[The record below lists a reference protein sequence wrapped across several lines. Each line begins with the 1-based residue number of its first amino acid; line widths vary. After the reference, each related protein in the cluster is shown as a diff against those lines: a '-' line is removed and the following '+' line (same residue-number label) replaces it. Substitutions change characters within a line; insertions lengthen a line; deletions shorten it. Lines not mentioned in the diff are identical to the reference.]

1 MSTNGFTSF
10 QGAALQ
16 EVNKREQAAAI
27 MKAVNN
33 HADSIEHLMQ
43 GLEKMFY
50 ELQKR
55 DLQIGALLDGVAQL
69 TQRVEGLEKG
79 RG

>member
-1 MSTNGFTSF
+1 MSQNGFTSL
-10 QGAALQ
+10 QGIALQ

-27 MKAVNN
+27 MKAVNS
-33 HADSIEHLMQ
+33 HADGIEHLMQ
-43 GLEKMFY
+43 GLEKMFF

-55 DLQIGALLDGVAQL
+55 DFQIEALLDGVAQL
-69 TQRVEGLEKG
+69 TKRVEALEQA